1 MAPTL
6 RKSGQ
11 STPQKAQHLVVLVH
25 GLWGNPGH
33 LNYVAKA
40 LRDRYSDD
48 QLIVL
53 ACRRNLGSLTY
64 GGVEGGG
71 APGAREGEDALED
84 VGRDGHKITRFSII
98 GYSLG
103 GFVARYAIGLLYH
116 KGLFDKITPV
126 NFTTFASP

>member
-1 MAPTL
+1 MSLPFDLRSIDTQTLFSNWDMAPTQ

-33 LNYVAKA
+33 LNYVAQA

-53 ACRRNLGSLTY
+53 ACRRNLGSMTY
-64 GGVEGGG
+64 
-71 APGAREGEDALED
+71 
-84 VGRDGHKITRFSII
+84 DGK
-98 GYSLG
+98 
-103 GFVARYAIGLLYH
+103 
-116 KGLFDKITPV
+116 
-126 NFTTFASP
+126 